1 MENEL
6 LLLNTLKKINIAFGF
21 FVVFFSLIFLIFL
34 MYLFWYLGY
43 STADGKSLLCKC
55 STNDSSSTAIVWS
68 HMVFSVFET
77 LQVTSIQFNKK
88 LSEKK
93 NEIERERKKITLL
106 VMHAQSVV
114 VATRECFFPKSISCR
129 LLLMLLLLVNSSC
142 ASSWYIGIDTFDFF
156 FLLLLLSFDHA
167 PWNEHSAV
175 HIMCQLKYGKILI
188 WNWKRANSGKNVFS
202 ENTF

>member
-1 MENEL
+1 
-6 LLLNTLKKINIAFGF
+6 
-21 FVVFFSLIFLIFL
+21 
-34 MYLFWYLGY
+34 
-43 STADGKSLLCKC
+43 
-55 STNDSSSTAIVWS
+55 
-68 HMVFSVFET
+68 
-77 LQVTSIQFNKK
+77 
-88 LSEKK
+88 
-93 NEIERERKKITLL
+93 
-106 VMHAQSVV
+106 MHAQSVV

-202 ENTF
+202 ENTFLANEYYTDLNGRFFLVFYFSCKINRHKFISIHFISLHRCLYTERIVIFICNMPI